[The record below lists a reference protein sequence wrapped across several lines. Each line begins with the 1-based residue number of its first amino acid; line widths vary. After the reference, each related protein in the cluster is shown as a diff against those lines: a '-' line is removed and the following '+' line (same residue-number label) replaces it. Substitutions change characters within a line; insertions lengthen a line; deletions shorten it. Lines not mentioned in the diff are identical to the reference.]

1 MENGF
6 TLIVLALVFFVA
18 IFILPQWRIRRA
30 IRQVVK
36 IFLEHGAT
44 RPSSAETSQQ
54 LGFAPDRGVLMSLFS
69 KKDYKKYALDALLKA
84 GTVQRVEDGRLYLS
98 EERVLQLKL

>member
-44 RPSSAETSQQ
+44 RPSSAVTSQQ